1 MREGHSEEREGS
13 GEGRETETEGKEGA
27 VEGERERGWGR
38 GGTITV
44 RNEHD
49 GSHIMRNLNPGQL
62 KVFSRVMITAWKAGP
77 FQVYRHE
84 GLR

>member
-1 MREGHSEEREGS
+1 M
-13 GEGRETETEGKEGA
+13 
-27 VEGERERGWGR
+27 
-38 GGTITV
+38 
-44 RNEHD
+44 RNERD
-49 GSHIMRNLNPGQL
+49 GSHIMRNLNLGQL